1 MPEHDVLRLNFLDLA
16 KYGQGHSRMLT
27 DAQQWIAE
35 ELRVAPD
42 NSCFIVFPPHTTKWG
57 ETMDIGEQRDELI
70 DLARTESFRTLSE
83 KTMGVV
89 AVECCLILDRSTI
102 AENSARPLPIH
113 FMFLISAQRKADGV
127 TFKSIFA
134 KSNRYKHKAVAS
146 LVSSMPRGSFR
157 NWVPIASM
165 VAPVQRPI
173 LKRSI
178 PESPTRPGPGLDLC
192 LNLRL
197 VELPRWFFQLGRLHG
212 CQSPSVVAGDDSS
225 GMLGHL
231 ERTFYNSGRHLY
243 TVLFKAIF
251 SGMKLTQVARSLP
264 NRSLAQASSV
274 VTWIHL
280 TIRHPLVSDRRRH
293 FAALSCNV
301 SSFV

>member
-134 KSNRYKHKAVAS
+134 KSNLYKHKAVAS

-212 CQSPSVVAGDDSS
+212 CQSPSRGT
-225 GMLGHL
+225 GG
-231 ERTFYNSGRHLY
+231 GRQRRQQRNVGPPRAH
-243 TVLFKAIF
+243 VL
-251 SGMKLTQVARSLP
+251 Q
-264 NRSLAQASSV
+264 
-274 VTWIHL
+274 
-280 TIRHPLVSDRRRH
+280 
-293 FAALSCNV
+293 
-301 SSFV
+301 